1 MENQSEHIK
10 IGHHHRG
17 INMSWKEVLKIDR
30 AKLRRRKKE
39 GMKSIDELTQLPEE
53 DRAYMRSALG
63 QDLNA
68 EEQNA
73 LDERAEKRRKMGL
86 EPAGRLMGS
95 GRPRSKREHRMKPE
109 DRPKPRRRA
118 TEKELM
124 QMRSNKPPKMG
135 DRGRQGFR
143 GH

>member
-1 MENQSEHIK
+1 MD
-10 IGHHHRG
+10 
-17 INMSWKEVLKIDR
+17 WKNVLKLDR
-30 AKLRRRKKE
+30 AKLRQRRKE
-39 GMKSIDELTQLPEE
+39 GMESIDELTQLPEE

-63 QDLNA
+63 RDLNA
-68 EEQNA
+68 ERESHRDA
-73 LDERAEKRRKMGL
+73 RREKRRKMGL
-86 EPAGRLMGS
+86 LESYRKPIGTPRKN
-95 GRPRSKREHRMKPE
+95 RPHRMKEE
-109 DRPKPRRRA
+109 DKPKPRRRA

>member
-1 MENQSEHIK
+1 MT
-10 IGHHHRG
+10 
-17 INMSWKEVLKIDR
+17 WKEVLKLDR
-30 AKLRRRKKE
+30 AKLKRRREE
-39 GMKSIDELTQLPEE
+39 GMKSIEELTQLPEE

-63 QDLNA
+63 RDINA
-68 EEQNA
+68 EEQMA

-118 TEKELM
+118 TKEEEI
-124 QMRSNKPPKMG
+124 NPFAP
-135 DRGRQGFR
+135 RGN
-143 GH
+143 

>member
-1 MENQSEHIK
+1 MT
-10 IGHHHRG
+10 
-17 INMSWKEVLKIDR
+17 WKNILKIDR
-30 AKLRRRKKE
+30 AKLRQRRKE
-39 GMKSIDELTQLPEE
+39 GMESIDELTQLPEE

-63 QDLNA
+63 RDINA
-68 EEQNA
+68 EEQMA

-118 TEKELM
+118 TKEEEI
-124 QMRSNKPPKMG
+124 NPFAP
-135 DRGRQGFR
+135 RGN
-143 GH
+143 